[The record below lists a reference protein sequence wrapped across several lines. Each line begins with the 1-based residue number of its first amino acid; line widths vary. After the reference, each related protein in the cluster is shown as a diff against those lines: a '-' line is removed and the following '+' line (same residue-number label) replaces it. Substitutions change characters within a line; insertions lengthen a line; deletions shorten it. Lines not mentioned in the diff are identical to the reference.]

1 MKTTR
6 MKKKKGEGRKVKREG
21 REEEEVEEE
30 KKTRKIK
37 TPRKAEM
44 VKLILNIQLKMKVM
58 E

>member
-6 MKKKKGEGRKVKREG
+6 MNKKKGEGRKVKREW